1 MSRTS
6 KKKKIIFVESCRGT
20 LQITYRELGNASN
33 QRNPISTDP
42 ELNQTLIL
50 TAALFDRDWIGL
62 CGECCQKVS
71 LDL

>member
-6 KKKKIIFVESCRGT
+6 RKKKKKSLLLNPVGV
-20 LQITYRELGNASN
+20 TYRELGNLSN
-33 QRNPISTDP
+33 QKNPISTDP
-42 ELNQTLIL
+42 KLNQALIL
-50 TAALFDRDWIGL
+50 TAALFDSDWIGL